1 MFHHLPI
8 AILAALSPIAVSDKV
23 PKFDITKECRFEGGS
38 TDISGRC
45 SKDEANALSQLET
58 EWTQFIG
65 PDRSSCMVEATIGGF
80 ASYVELLAC
89 LEMARDARKSK

>member
-1 MFHHLPI
+1 M
-8 AILAALSPIAVSDKV
+8 

-45 SKDEANALSQLET
+45 SKDEADALSQLEA
-58 EWTQFIG
+58 EWTQFIDT
-65 PDRSSCMVEATIGGF
+65 DRSGCMVEATIGDF

-89 LEMARDARKSK
+89 SEMARDARKPK